1 MPGSGTPPGAG
12 PERKTTNARRVGVV
26 NEETG
31 FSVKFWGVR
40 GSIACPGESHARY
53 GGNTSCLEIRCGPNL
68 LIFDAGT
75 GLRRLGKTLIGPKP
89 MAGDLFLTHTH
100 LDHIVG
106 LPFFAPMYNPENR
119 MRLWAGHLQPN
130 LTLHEALSK
139 FMAAPLFPVPLK
151 VFTCKISYHDFSAGE
166 TLMPRPDVRLRT
178 APLNHP
184 NGATGYR
191 IEYGGQAICY
201 VTDTEHQEG
210 RRDRNVLDL
219 IQGADLVVYDAS
231 YTDEEYPKFRN
242 WGHSTWQEG
251 VRLCDAAGARRLV
264 IFHHDP
270 AHDDDFMDGVAK
282 AAEAARPGTVVAR
295 EGMVLTP

>member
-1 MPGSGTPPGAG
+1 M
-12 PERKTTNARRVGVV
+12 
-26 NEETG
+26 NEESA

-40 GSIACPGESHARY
+40 GSIACPGESYQRY
-53 GGNTSCLEIRCGPNL
+53 GGNTSCLEVRCGPHL

-75 GLRRLGKTLIGPKP
+75 GLRRLGDALAGEPG

-106 LPFFAPMYNPENR
+106 LPFFAPMYDPKNR
-119 MRLWAGHLQPN
+119 IRLWAGNLQPD
-130 LTLHEALSK
+130 LTLHETLAK
-139 FMAAPLFPVPLK
+139 FMLAPLFPVPPT
-151 VFTCKISYHDFSAGE
+151 VFSCKISYHDFNAGE
-166 TLMPRPDVRLRT
+166 TLAPRPDVRLRT
-178 APLNHP
+178 TALNHP

-201 VTDTEHQEG
+201 VTDTEHHE
-210 RRDRNVLDL
+210 DRPDQNILAL
-219 IQGADLVVYDAS
+219 IQNADLVIYDS
-231 YTDEEYPKFRN
+231 TYTDEEFPKYRN

-251 VRLCDAAGARRLV
+251 IRLCEQAGARRLV

-270 AHDDDFMDGVAK
+270 GHDDSFMDAVAA

-295 EGMVLTP
+295 EGLVLTP